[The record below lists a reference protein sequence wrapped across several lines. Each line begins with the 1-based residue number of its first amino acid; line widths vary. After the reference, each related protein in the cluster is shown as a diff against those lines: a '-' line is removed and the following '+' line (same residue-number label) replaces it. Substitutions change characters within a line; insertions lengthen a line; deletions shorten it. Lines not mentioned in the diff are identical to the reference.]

1 MTLNINLADEQVAAL
16 TARAE
21 AQGVSTEEFA
31 RRVLAH
37 ELEAANSEPF
47 WKAFTRRM
55 HSLPDEVFDQLPT
68 DGASEHDHY
77 LYGSPK
83 RNQH

>member
-1 MTLNINLADEQVAAL
+1 MTLNIDLAEDQVAAL
-16 TARAE
+16 TAMAK

-31 RRVLAH
+31 RQVLAH
-37 ELEAANSEPF
+37 ELEAGSSEPF

-55 HSLPDEVFDQLPT
+55 HSLPGEVFDQLPT

-77 LYGSPK
+77 VYGSPK
-83 RNQH
+83 RNQQ